1 MSPKKKSRIE
11 LERRNPLRKQLRV
24 GVIGV
29 GAMGKNHARLYSE
42 LFGVELIG
50 VSDVNETLVAS
61 VARSYDC
68 KPFAD
73 YNDLLGEN
81 LDALSIAVPTTLHK
95 NVALDAIQRGINVL
109 VEKPIADTVENADEI
124 IKAALKNGVKLMVGH
139 VERFNPAIIKLK
151 ELVGNGLLGNIVSI
165 SAKRV
170 GPYNP
175 RIRDVGIILDLGTHD
190 IDIMS
195 YLYGEKIKEVYAS
208 AGSVVHS
215 HEDHAIITLNFDSG
229 SSGVIDTNWLT
240 PHKVRNLTV
249 IGSRGIAEVNYI
261 EETLKIFDQ
270 EWIRDAKIEKEEPLK
285 LELLHF
291 IDCVQ
296 NDREP
301 LVSGEQGKH
310 ALEVALAAVE
320 SARAGKVCEIK

>member
-1 MSPKKKSRIE
+1 MPPKKKSRIE

-61 VARSYDC
+61 VARSYGC

-195 YLYGEKIKEVYAS
+195 YLYGEKVKEVYAS

-320 SARAGKVCEIK
+320 SARTGKVCEIK

>member
-1 MSPKKKSRIE
+1 
-11 LERRNPLRKQLRV
+11 LEKQLRV

-42 LFGVELIG
+42 LLGVELIG

-61 VARSYDC
+61 VARSYGC
-68 KPFAD
+68 KRFAD
-73 YNDLLGEN
+73 YHDLLGEN

-95 NVALDAIQRGINVL
+95 QVALDAIQKGMNVL

-124 IKAALKNGVKLMVGH
+124 IKAARENRVKLMVGH

-151 ELVGNGLLGNIVSI
+151 ELIDNGLLGNVVSI

-170 GPYNP
+170 GLYNP
-175 RIRDVGIILDLGTHD
+175 RIKDVGIIVDLGTHD

-195 YLYGEKIKEVYAS
+195 YLYGVKVREVYAS

-215 HEDHAIITLNFDSG
+215 HEDHAIITLNFNNG
-229 SSGVIDTNWLT
+229 GSGVIDTNWLT
-240 PHKVRNLTV
+240 PHKVRHLTV
-249 IGSRGIAEVNYI
+249 IGSQGIAEVDYI
-261 EETLKIFDQ
+261 EETLRIFDQ
-270 EWIRDAKIEKEEPLK
+270 EWVRDAKIEKEEPLK

-296 NDREP
+296 HDKKP
-301 LVSGEQGKH
+301 LVSGEDGRH

-320 SARAGKVCEIK
+320 SARTGKVIPIYANMESGSSQT

>member
-1 MSPKKKSRIE
+1 MNLKKGKNSVGDK
-11 LERRNPLRKQLRV
+11 LRA

-42 LFGVELIG
+42 LNGVELIG
-50 VSDVNETLVAS
+50 VSDVNETLAAS

-68 KPFAD
+68 KPYAD
-73 YNDLLGEN
+73 YHDLLDKN
-81 LDALSIAVPTTLHK
+81 LDAISIVVPTTLHK
-95 NVALDAIQRGINVL
+95 KVALDAIQKGINVL

-124 IKAALKNGVKLMVGH
+124 IKAARQNKVKLMVGH

-151 ELVGNGLLGNIVSI
+151 ELINSGLLGKVVSI

-175 RIRDVGIILDLGTHD
+175 RIRDVGIVLDLGTHD

-195 YLYGEKIKEVYAS
+195 YLCGEKIKEVYAS
-208 AGSVVHS
+208 AGTVVHS
-215 HEDHAIITLNFDSG
+215 HEDHAIITLNFGSG

-249 IGSRGIAEVNYI
+249 IGSQGIAEVNYI
-261 EETLKIFDQ
+261 EETLRIFDQ
-270 EWIRDAKIEKEEPLK
+270 EWVRDAKVERVEPLK

-296 NDREP
+296 HDRKP
-301 LVSGEQGKH
+301 LVSGEDGRH
-310 ALEVALAAVE
+310 ALAVALAAVE
-320 SARAGKVCEIK
+320 SARTGKVCEIK